1 MGTTKKQSK
10 RTVDTQEIEASWDKE
25 EDMPDTTEREPGAV
39 GTERYKL
46 IRDRW
51 DKEDSL
57 LVSRTGVFLTVN
69 SILCAALGF
78 QAQNPGFQL
87 GVAVIGLALSL
98 LWLTTSWHTANVI
111 KALFLMCRDDMPYG
125 LGKIYSIKPVL
136 FRPNLV
142 FGRIIPSLII
152 VSWLVYIAWLLLSR
166 IFLSTP

>member
-1 MGTTKKQSK
+1 MAKTENQEKKDADTKKYEF
-10 RTVDTQEIEASWDKE
+10 V
-25 EDMPDTTEREPGAV
+25 
-39 GTERYKL
+39 
-46 IRDRW
+46 RDRW
-51 DKEDSL
+51 DKEDTL

-87 GVAVIGLALSL
+87 GVAVVGLALSF

-111 KALFLMCRDDMPYG
+111 RTLFLMCKDDMPYD
-125 LGKIYSIKPVL
+125 LRKIYSIKPVL

-142 FGRIIPSLII
+142 FGKIIPALVI

-166 IFLSTP
+166 TVLIMP